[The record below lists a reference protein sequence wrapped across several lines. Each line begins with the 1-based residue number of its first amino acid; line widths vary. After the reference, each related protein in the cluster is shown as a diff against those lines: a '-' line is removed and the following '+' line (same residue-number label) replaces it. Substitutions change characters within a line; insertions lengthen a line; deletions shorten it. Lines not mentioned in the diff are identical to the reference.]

1 MVEWIN
7 MKITRKNTSKTR
19 VELTI
24 TLNNTELTH
33 AEEVALVQ
41 LGEKVKIPGFRPG
54 KVPIALVKKHVSSE
68 ELNAQTLNVAINRAV
83 PDAYN
88 SEKLQVLD
96 RPEVEVKKFVPNQEL
111 EFTAE
116 VDILPAVKLK
126 EYKKLQATKPKVTVA
141 EKDIDEVVERM
152 RQGFAEKKEVVR
164 VAKMGDEVTI
174 NFKGFDAKGEAFAGG
189 EGKDYPLTLGS
200 GSFIPGFEEGIVG
213 KKAQETVTLP
223 ITFPADYHAAHLA
236 GQKCTFEVTINTV
249 KEVILPK
256 VDAAFAAKCGP
267 FKTIKELR
275 NDIKREITAQRE
287 HEANEQYKDK
297 LVDALIAQAKPVAPE
312 SLIKTQMKNIETDF
326 TQNLAA
332 RGLTL
337 EQYLQDK
344 KMTRDEWEKKELY
357 NAAKK
362 RIESSMVLNELGR
375 VENITVSDE
384 EIAARHQQLLE
395 QYKDPNIR
403 LQLETPEARQD
414 IANRLA
420 TEKTLDLLV
429 QLN

>member
-164 VAKMGDEVTI
+164 VAK
-174 NFKGFDAKGEAFAGG
+174 
-189 EGKDYPLTLGS
+189 
-200 GSFIPGFEEGIVG
+200 
-213 KKAQETVTLP
+213 
-223 ITFPADYHAAHLA
+223 
-236 GQKCTFEVTINTV
+236 
-249 KEVILPK
+249 
-256 VDAAFAAKCGP
+256 
-267 FKTIKELR
+267 
-275 NDIKREITAQRE
+275 
-287 HEANEQYKDK
+287 
-297 LVDALIAQAKPVAPE
+297 
-312 SLIKTQMKNIETDF
+312 
-326 TQNLAA
+326 
-332 RGLTL
+332 
-337 EQYLQDK
+337 
-344 KMTRDEWEKKELY
+344 
-357 NAAKK
+357 
-362 RIESSMVLNELGR
+362 
-375 VENITVSDE
+375 
-384 EIAARHQQLLE
+384 
-395 QYKDPNIR
+395 
-403 LQLETPEARQD
+403 
-414 IANRLA
+414 
-420 TEKTLDLLV
+420 
-429 QLN
+429 